1 MACISTRAYGTVAA
15 PPDPASLYA
24 RRKTIRRWS
33 IIGTSTALLVAV
45 AVVAAVSIS
54 GHKSNSGGNV
64 DAGAGSAPASLSTAI
79 KAVCSGTLY
88 PNSCLATLAPIVNSP
103 DRALDPVK
111 LFHVSAQAAIAEL
124 SKVSGSLQSLTV
136 NGTTDRMS
144 TLALDAC
151 YELIEL
157 AIDHLNNSITS
168 NGTGGGL
175 PADDQRS
182 WLSAAITYQHTCMD
196 AFDFDSAAAPLL
208 KERVFFSLK
217 NSTEFASNSLAI
229 FNQVYSLFGSV
240 GDVAGADDV
249 GGFPAWVP
257 TKDRKLLQSTP
268 ADPRKIADIVV
279 ASDGSGRY
287 RSIKAALAAVKE
299 KSEKRTIIYVKKGVY
314 FENVRVEKNKWN
326 VMLVGDGMGFSVVS
340 GKLNVVDGTPTFS
353 TATVA
358 VFGKGF
364 IGRDIT
370 FRNTAGPAKQQA
382 VALMSDSDQSAFYR
396 CRFDAYQDTLYTH
409 SLRQFYRDCE
419 IYGTV
424 DFIFGN
430 AAAVLQSCTIL
441 PRRPIQGQQD
451 TITAQGKTDP
461 NQNTGISVHQCTVK
475 PYGDLTGVRVYLG
488 RPWKPYSTTVF
499 MKSSLAGIIDPAGWL
514 PWTGN
519 SAPDTIFY
527 SEYQNFGAGASTA
540 KRVKWKGLRTMDVR
554 QASKFTAAAFVGGD
568 SWVPKAGVPYKSGL

>member
-1 MACISTRAYGTVAA
+1 MACISTRAYGTVAV

-24 RRKTIRRWS
+24 RRKTIHLWS
-33 IIGTSTALLVAV
+33 IIGTSTALLVVV
-45 AVVAAVSIS
+45 AVVSAVSIS

-64 DAGAGSAPASLSTAI
+64 DAGAGSPPVSLSTAI

-103 DRALDPVK
+103 DRVLDPVK

-136 NGTTDRMS
+136 NATTDRMS
-144 TLALDAC
+144 TVALDAC

-157 AIDHLNNSITS
+157 AIDHLNNS
-168 NGTGGGL
+168 
-175 PADDQRS
+175 A
-182 WLSAAITYQHTCMD
+182 
-196 AFDFDSAAAPLL
+196 
-208 KERVFFSLK
+208 ER
-217 NSTEFASNSLAI
+217 
-229 FNQVYSLFGSV
+229 
-240 GDVAGADDV
+240 
-249 GGFPAWVP
+249 
-257 TKDRKLLQSTP
+257 
-268 ADPRKIADIVV
+268 RKIADIVV
-279 ASDGSGRY
+279 ASDGSGKY

-299 KSEKRTIIYVKKGVY
+299 NSKKRTVIYMKKGVY
-314 FENVRVEKNKWN
+314 FENVGVEKNKRN
-326 VMLVGDGMGFSVVS
+326 VMLVGDGMGFTVVS
-340 GKLNVVDGTPTFS
+340 VKLNVVDRTPTFS

-358 VFGKGF
+358 VFGKRF

-370 FRNTAGPAKQQA
+370 FRNTADLAKHQA
-382 VALMSDSDQSAFYR
+382 VALMSDSDHSAFHR
-396 CRFDAYQDTLYTH
+396 CRFDAYQDTH

-430 AAAVLQSCTIL
+430 AAAVLQRCTIL

-451 TITAQGKTDP
+451 TITAPGKTDP

-475 PYGDLTGVRVYLG
+475 PCGDLSGVMVYLG
-488 RPWKPYSTTVF
+488 RPRKPYSTTIF
-499 MKSSLAGIIDPAGWL
+499 IKSSLAGIIDPAGWL

-519 SAPDTIFY
+519 SVPDTIFY

-540 KRVKWKGLRTMDVR
+540 RE
-554 QASKFTAAAFVGGD
+554 
-568 SWVPKAGVPYKSGL
+568 